1 MLLLALAAKLTD
13 VLRDEVALVL
23 LLALATK
30 LTAVEVAADADV
42 VDTEAAPTVTDVASV
57 AAALHGA

>member
-1 MLLLALAAKLTD
+1 MLLLALSAKLTD

-42 VDTEAAPTVTDVASV
+42 VDTEAAPRVTDVASV